1 MPDDHDLTDDEV
13 LAMPGEEIPP
23 GRLSE
28 FFTRRSAVVYQRGMD
43 ELMLELSGNSSH
55 HFLIFP
61 DQDPRV
67 KQQREEAERRRHQEY
82 EQSMREITA
91 REDRLLVQIGQQQ
104 REIEKREQEI
114 DERAIKLHDGRRAYV
129 DGDGYVDGQ
138 GRQLT
143 GADHDEARAEHAK
156 NPNAATAQEKA
167 EADRQWNELDKLKH
181 DIQQHRQDREQ
192 TGTSTDLKHEQET
205 ADDYEKRFQQA
216 TETRSAEIE
225 TKPDSAAAAYSADYM
240 ADYGRTTSYAKQQDG
255 EGKILAADFAPAA
268 AGQAC
273 PGEDKTL
280 RPSTA
285 PGITP
290 A

>member
-1 MPDDHDLTDDEV
+1 MTDDHDLTDDELLTV
-13 LAMPGEEIPP
+13 PGEDIPP

-28 FFTRRSAVVYQRGMD
+28 FFARRSAVAYQRGMA
-43 ELMLELSGNSSH
+43 ELMLELSGNGR

-67 KQQREEAERRRHQEY
+67 KQRHEEEERRRQQEY
-82 EQSMREITA
+82 EQALREISE
-91 REDRLLVQIGQQQ
+91 REDRLLARIEEQQL
-104 REIEKREQEI
+104 IVEKHRQEI

-129 DGDGYVDGQ
+129 DGDGYVDGE
-138 GRQLT
+138 GNELR

-181 DIQQHRQDREQ
+181 DIQQHRQDRDQ
-192 TGTSTDLKHEQET
+192 AGASTDLKHEQET

-216 TETRSAEIE
+216 AETRRAEIE
-225 TKPDSAAAAYSADYM
+225 AKPDSAADAYSADYM
-240 ADYGRTTSYAKQQDG
+240 ADYGRTTSYSKQQDG

-268 AGQAC
+268 AGQGR
-273 PGEDKTL
+273 PGEDKTP

>member
-1 MPDDHDLTDDEV
+1 MADDHDLTDDE
-13 LAMPGEEIPP
+13 LLTLPGDEIPP

-28 FFTRRSAVVYQRGMD
+28 FFTRRAAVVYQRNMD
-43 ELMLELSGNSSH
+43 ELMLELSGNSGH

-67 KQQREEAERRRHQEY
+67 KQRREEEERRRHQEY
-82 EQSMREITA
+82 GEALREITA
-91 REDRLLVQIGQQQ
+91 REDRLLVQIEQRQ

-114 DERAIKLHDGRRAYV
+114 DERTIRLHDGRRAYV
-129 DGDGYVDGQ
+129 NGDGYVDGQ
-138 GRQLT
+138 GNELR

-167 EADRQWNELDKLKH
+167 EADRQWSELDKLKH
-181 DIQQHRQDREQ
+181 DIQQHQQNREQ
-192 TGTSTDLKHEQET
+192 AGASTDQKHEQET

-225 TKPDSAAAAYSADYM
+225 AKPGSVADAYSADYM

-268 AGQAC
+268 AGQAS

>member
-1 MPDDHDLTDDEV
+1 MTDDHDLTDDE
-13 LAMPGEEIPP
+13 LLTMPGEEIPP

-28 FFTRRSAVVYQRGMD
+28 FFTRRSAVAWQRGMD
-43 ELMLELSGNSSH
+43 ELLLELSGNSGH

-82 EQSMREITA
+82 EQAMREITA
-91 REDRLLVQIGQQQ
+91 REDRLLVQIEQQQ

-129 DGDGYVDGQ
+129 NGDGYVDGQ
-138 GRQLT
+138 GNELR

-167 EADRQWNELDKLKH
+167 EADTQWNELDKLKH

-192 TGTSTDLKHEQET
+192 AGASTDLKHEQES

-216 TETRSAEIE
+216 ADTRRAEIE
-225 TKPDSAAAAYSADYM
+225 TKPDSAAGAYSADYM
-240 ADYGRTTSYAKQQDG
+240 SDCGRTTSYAKQQAG

-268 AGQAC
+268 AGQAS

-285 PGITP
+285 PAITP